1 MREDLGGRLQQQR
14 LVKGGRRVMGR
25 MGRGPHRIGRRAL
38 RPWLVH
44 QPAQGEGRD
53 QNDFLHPLL
62 RVGT

>member
-1 MREDLGGRLQQQR
+1 
-14 LVKGGRRVMGR
+14 MGR